1 MSAYHT
7 PTKAGLV
14 VLYLYADLPTVV
26 LRPKEGLMTDHNS
39 SPTTTGTA
47 RQPVPLGVE
56 IRRIRHEQGISQRR
70 LAKLAGV
77 DRASLRRF
85 EEGQSRGN
93 LQLLEAVA
101 DALGYELEL
110 MFRGFAGG
118 IALHPPWRQPR
129 NE

>member
-1 MSAYHT
+1 VTRSPATHPTICT
-7 PTKAGLV
+7 PT
-14 VLYLYADLPTVV
+14 
-26 LRPKEGLMTDHNS
+26 
-39 SPTTTGTA
+39 
-47 RQPVPLGVE
+47 PLGVE

-93 LQLLEAVA
+93 LQLVEAVA

-118 IALHPPWRQPR
+118 IALHPLPPDPPER
-129 NE
+129 

>member
-1 MSAYHT
+1 MTNHT
-7 PTKAGLV
+7 P
-14 VLYLYADLPTVV
+14 
-26 LRPKEGLMTDHNS
+26 
-39 SPTTTGTA
+39 SPTIGTA

-118 IALHPPWRQPR
+118 IALHPPWRQTRNAR